1 MAENK
6 AKTRLIIFAF
16 IVLVA
21 TSILVRAA
29 TFDRFLPVIDQYDES
44 LRFLHAY
51 SIRSDAPLGRSWGQV
66 RWEAG
71 FPPFQPWFTGWI
83 QRVVE
88 ARMAWPMPSDYIY
101 AMRIV
106 SLVLGVLTTVIIAG
120 IGWMLGRPF
129 GVAGQ
134 ALMGWLTAL
143 IWAIS
148 PIIVETGSFA
158 LLDPLLYPMIAAAM
172 WCAVYAIQNDSP
184 PAIVG
189 SLALVILG
197 IYTKY
202 VVIYA
207 LWLPGCAVLV
217 LLWRRGWRRTLPWLV
232 GMGVFSALSAGYLIF
247 VYGAFN
253 LSNRESRIFGSTGFQ
268 FMFSPFRNFDNLRFT
283 IDKTMGLALFVVVLV
298 GGTLAYLYSQ
308 QHGEPVAN
316 ARWLWMLIPFVLGC
330 TLLTSSVDLLSQ
342 TDPKWFRIRYML
354 PIVPALG
361 LIWAAALLQIVW
373 ALGSLGRRMWA
384 ALLVSAVVTIFAVP
398 ALARDVSEARRFAQT
413 HGKQIIWTWSDA
425 ILPPEGKIM
434 TSSSSDVRDLWN
446 RPWSGY
452 NKPSA
457 FEWVYDD
464 APQHASP
471 QTFVDEGVLYVVATS
486 NDLNGVYGTTGAQAF
501 LDQLLLLKVVPP
513 GPEVDYSTYFYR
525 MIPPQNQAEAP
536 FGGQI
541 MLIGYDLSSTT
552 VHPGESLMLR
562 PYWQARRTPDGNYS
576 MFIHLLAN
584 ESPQP
589 LAQYDGS
596 PVSIRRLP
604 LTWTDP
610 DEKLIGVQATL
621 MVPTDLPP
629 GNYRLVLG
637 LYDFKTGV
645 RLSLPD
651 GRDAF
656 QAATIIVQAP
666 NTN

>member
-6 AKTRLIIFAF
+6 AKTRSVLFAF
-16 IVLVA
+16 SVLVVA
-21 TSILVRAA
+21 SVLVRVA

-44 LRFLHAY
+44 LRFLNAY

-66 RWEAG
+66 KWEEG

-88 ARMAWPMPSDYIY
+88 ARMTWPLPSDYIY

-120 IGWMLGRPF
+120 TGWMLGRPF

-158 LLDPLLYPMIAAAM
+158 RLDPLLYPMIAAAM
-172 WCAVYAIQNDSP
+172 WCAVYAILNDS
-184 PAIVG
+184 ALAVVG
-189 SLALVILG
+189 SLAFVVLG

-217 LLWRRGWRRTLPWLV
+217 MLRRRGWRRTLPWLV
-232 GMGVFSALSAGYLIF
+232 GMGLFSAVTAGYLIF

-253 LSNRESRIFGSTGFQ
+253 LQNRESRIFESSGFQ
-268 FMFSPFRNFDNLRFT
+268 NMSSPFRNFDNLRFT
-283 IDKTMGLALFVVVLV
+283 IDETMGLTLFIVVLLAGV
-298 GGTLAYLYSQ
+298 LAYLYSRRR
-308 QHGEPVAN
+308 GEPVADE
-316 ARWLWMLIPFVLGC
+316 RWLWMLIPFVLGC
-330 TLLTSSVDLLSQ
+330 TLLTSSVNLLSES
-342 TDPKWFRIRYML
+342 DPKWFRIRYTL

-361 LIWAAALLQIVW
+361 LIWTAALLQIVW
-373 ALGSLGRRMWA
+373 VLRSLGRRTWA
-384 ALLVSAVVTIFAVP
+384 GLLVSAVVIVFAVP
-398 ALARDVSEARRFAQT
+398 ALARDVSEARRFAKT
-413 HGKQIIWTWSDA
+413 HGREIIWTWSDA
-425 ILPPEGKIM
+425 ILPLEGKIM
-434 TSSSSDVRDLWN
+434 TPARSQINDLWN

-471 QTFVDEGVLYVVATS
+471 QTFVDEGVMYVVATS
-486 NDLNGVYGTTGAQAF
+486 NDLNGVYGKPAVQAF
-501 LDQLLLLKVVPP
+501 LDQLMLLKVVPP
-513 GPEVDYSTYFYR
+513 GPEIDYSTYFYR
-525 MIPPQNQAEAP
+525 MLPPQNQAEAL
-536 FGGQI
+536 FGDQI
-541 MLIGYDLSSTT
+541 MLIGYDLSGTT
-552 VHPGESLMLR
+552 VHPGDSLTLR
-562 PYWQARRTPDGNYS
+562 PYWQPQRTPDDNYS
-576 MFIHLLAN
+576 MFIHLLTD

-589 LAQYDGS
+589 LAQFDGS
-596 PVSIRRLP
+596 PVSVRRLP
-604 LTWTDP
+604 LTWNDP
-610 DEKLIGVQATL
+610 DEKLIGVKATL
-621 MVPTDLPP
+621 TVPADLPP

-637 LYDFKTGV
+637 LYNFKTGV
-645 RLSLPD
+645 RLTLPD
-651 GRDAF
+651 GSDAF
-656 QAATIIVQAP
+656 QAATVTVQAP
-666 NTN
+666 